1 MMRMRGDSWVV
12 CHYGTVDSTQ
22 RVAADLVVAGAV
34 HRTAVVADRQTAG
47 YGRKG
52 DAWRDEPGTSLLVT
66 LILTPTEANQIPHL
80 AMIAALAVIDAI
92 ADVGQV
98 HAVIKWPN
106 DVLLNDRKVAGILG
120 DATWRGSCLEAVRLG
135 IGLNVGG
142 DRVSFSR
149 RSLPDATSIAAETG
163 HDVDRDAVL
172 ASLLDH
178 FTASEDRLDRGETEE
193 TVGAWRCAVT
203 TISRAVVV
211 TLRDDRVIR
220 GIATDV
226 TSNGDLIVR
235 TGEGASL
242 HLAASETRSLRYPE
256 FDADLFGEAGR
267 H

>member
-1 MMRMRGDSWVV
+1 MMA
-12 CHYGTVDSTQ
+12 GTWIVYRYETVGSTQ
-22 RVAADLVVAGAV
+22 RVAAHLIAAGAV
-34 HRTAVVADRQTAG
+34 HHTAIVADRQTAG

-52 DAWRDEPGTSLLVT
+52 DAWHDAPGTSLLMT
-66 LILTPTEANQIPHL
+66 LILKPTEASQIPHL

-120 DATWRGSCLEAVRLG
+120 DATWRGSHLEAVRLG

-142 DRVSFSR
+142 ERASFSR
-149 RSLPDATSIAAETG
+149 RSLPDATTIAAETG

-172 ASLLDH
+172 AALLNH
-178 FTASEDRLDRGETEE
+178 VAAREDRLNLGGVVEIVD
-193 TVGAWRCAVT
+193 AWRCAVT
-203 TISRAVVV
+203 TIGRAVII
-211 TLRDDRVIR
+211 TLRDDRVVR
-220 GIATDV
+220 GFAEDV
-226 TSNGDLIVR
+226 TSDGDLIVR
-235 TGEGASL
+235 TDEGTSL
-242 HLAASETRSLRYPE
+242 HLAASETRSLRYPG